1 MKKSLTIIALLALTG
16 CAQFQTFAPET
27 TQKTVALT
35 KKGLKTYCD
44 KVPAANRAEIRQSV
58 NTPERGVFAYCSPAE
73 LEVIHGLYL
82 QDKCPATGSYV
93 EELLK

>member
-1 MKKSLTIIALLALTG
+1 MKKTLTIVALLALTG
-16 CAQFQTFAPET
+16 CAQFQLFAPET
-27 TQKTVALT
+27 TEKTVALT

-58 NTPERGVFAYCSPAE
+58 NTHERGGFVYCSPAE
-73 LEVIHGLYL
+73 LDVIHGLYL

-93 EELLK
+93 AELQK

>member
-1 MKKSLTIIALLALTG
+1 MKNVLTIVALLALTG

-27 TQKTVALT
+27 TEKTVDLT

-44 KVPAANRAEIRQSV
+44 KVPAANRAEIRQNV

-82 QDKCPATGSYV
+82 YDKCPTTGSYI
-93 EELLK
+93 EELQK